1 MRICSFLPSATEI
14 VYALGL
20 GDSLSGITYEC
31 DYPPEARQ
39 KRVVVQTRLTHT
51 SGSAEIDRQVSEFMA
66 RGESLYQI
74 DVEALRGIQPD
85 LIITQDLCR
94 VCAASPGD
102 LAHALAALPRA
113 PQVLSLNPNRI
124 ADVWRDIQTVG
135 EATGRGPEA
144 RALVVDLE
152 RRAAAVE
159 RAVAGATNRPR
170 VLCLE
175 WLDPP
180 FVAGHWVPEMV
191 ARAGGTDV
199 MGRAGEPGFRIAWE
213 KVLGTRPDVVAMMPC
228 GFALERT
235 MEEIKTTRFPPGW
248 SKLPAVREGHVFA
261 VDASSYFSRPG
272 PRLAT
277 GVEILGRVLHPDR
290 VSVALPASA
299 VARVDRT
306 SHAA

>member
-39 KRVVVQTRLTHT
+39 KRVVVQTRLTHA
-51 SGSAEIDRQVSEFMA
+51 SNSAEIDRQVSEFMA
-66 RGESLYQI
+66 RGESLYQVDI
-74 DVEALRGIQPD
+74 QALQGIEPD

-102 LAHALAALPRA
+102 LSRALATLPRA
-113 PQVLSLNPNRI
+113 PEVLSLNPNSI
-124 ADVWRDIQTVG
+124 ADVWRDVRAVG
-135 EATGRGPEA
+135 EATGRGSEA
-144 RALVVDLE
+144 RTLVAELE
-152 RRAAAVE
+152 RRVAAVE
-159 RAVAGATNRPR
+159 DAVVGAPRRPR

-199 MGRAGEPGFRIAWE
+199 MGRPGEPGFRSKWE
-213 KVLGTRPDVVAMMPC
+213 DLLATRPDVVVMMPC
-228 GFALERT
+228 GYGLQRT
-235 MEEIKTTRFPPGW
+235 VEEIKTTLFPRGW
-248 SKLPAVREGHVFA
+248 SELPAVREGRVFA

-277 GVEILGRVLHPDR
+277 GVEVLGRVFHPER
-290 VSVALPASA
+290 VSVSLPADA
-299 VARVDRT
+299 LTRLERT
-306 SHAA
+306 GRAA